1 MRNLRI
7 VGRSLLRFSGEDPLP
22 LAATAWDA
30 ASNASICAF
39 GPSESRATIELKR
52 LHDGSDGAEKRL
64 ETIASWDAPCPLPSL
79 THDSV
84 LNLHHFADSSTSC
97 LVLAGGDIILVRE
110 QPEDGQ
116 DLVEI
121 VGSVDAGISAAAW
134 SPDEELLAIVTQ
146 AETLLLMSRDIDNIA
161 SVTLLPEDVNA
172 SNHVSVG
179 WGKKETQFK
188 GKRAR
193 ALQDPTV
200 PETVDEGVLSPLET
214 HSVAISWRGDGA
226 YFAVNTVEQKRR
238 RMIRVY
244 SREGQLDS
252 VSEPV
257 DGLLGTLSWRPS
269 GNLITSIRHTI
280 EKFEVVFFERNG
292 LRHGQFD
299 LRLRPEELQNL
310 SIPLT
315 LSWNSDSS
323 VLAVSYPE
331 KVQLWTMSNYHYYL
345 KQELPFPEQAAATVH
360 CSWDPERPLSVAFY
374 TAGSLQILEY
384 ASTVAAGSVAPP
396 HDFGVVAS
404 IDGLS
409 LKITPLRIA
418 NVPPPMSMLQL
429 PLDRNVVDVA
439 FSRSGTRLAVLSD
452 KDVALFAFDLQK
464 RPVTRPS
471 FLWSGDFSEG
481 HSPRQVTFVGEDQLC
496 VLTDVWDEDETFVW
510 TNEDEQ
516 LVNRGPILEP
526 GRFSSIASDV
536 ESSKLLVSLR
546 NGEYTSVV
554 EMRTDETVKTTPLT
568 NLPSF
573 APEIKTATL
582 EGEPVAFGLA
592 KSGALYA
599 NERVLVRNCTS
610 FVVTPAHLILTTT
623 QHLLKFVHLTSLNEL
638 EVPGDEPQTDERC
651 RSIERGAKLV
661 TVMPTTYSVVL
672 QMPRGNLETV
682 YPRALVL
689 AAIRRF
695 IEAEKYDEAFLAC
708 RNQRVDMNILHDHD
722 PERFLTSV
730 EKIVTQ
736 INRVDHIDLL
746 LAQLRNE
753 DVSETMY
760 RETLKAKDLTTK
772 KKLSSEQVES
782 KVNRI
787 CDALLAVLEQE
798 RYKNDHLQNI
808 ITSHVC
814 KTPADL
820 ETGLQLI
827 GRLQSTQDPL
837 TDRAAEHICFLADV
851 NQLYDTSLGIYNLE
865 LALLIAQQSQKDP
878 REYLPHLQSLQEL
891 SPLRRKYQIDDQL
904 GRRTKAL
911 YHLKDLEAHDE
922 VQDYA
927 QKHGL
932 YPAAL
937 SMYQYEPA
945 HYKNIM
951 RLYADYLSTT
961 NKNKEAAIAYEYLS
975 DHTSAWPCYLS
986 ANLWRE
992 ALSSAILAGVSPS
1005 ELEQLATDLVDGLT
1019 ESKDYFSASTI
1030 TLDYL
1035 SDLQGAARLLCRGA
1049 YFAEAIRI
1057 VTLRQ
1062 QSSLITEVIDPGL
1075 VERSADMTEFLAEMK
1090 SQLLAQVPRLRDL
1103 RTKKAEDPLAFY
1115 EGTEDANIPDNISLA
1130 PTNTTSG
1137 GTFMTRYTNQTGT
1150 VNTQTTRKT
1159 SKNKRREERKR
1170 ARGKKGTVYEEEY
1183 LVNSIERLIERIN
1196 GMQDEIQRLVEGLM
1210 RRGMR
1215 ERAVAV
1221 EAAVMDVEERC
1232 REAVKEIYP
1241 PTEGLG
1247 AVGESLITSGVAAD
1261 SGIPAEPAIRPSG
1274 GDATLWDSLAE
1285 VGKRREAPPVK
1296 TFERL
1301 SLLG

>member
-1 MRNLRI
+1 MRNLRV

-22 LAATAWDA
+22 LTATAWDA

-52 LHDGSDGAEKRL
+52 LYDGSDGAQKRL

-79 THDSV
+79 TQDSI
-84 LNLHHFADSSTSC
+84 LSLHHFADSSTSC
-97 LVLAGGDIILVRE
+97 LVLAGGDILLVRE

-134 SPDEELLAIVTQ
+134 SPDEELLAIITQ
-146 AETLLLMSRDIDNIA
+146 ADTLLLMSRDIDNIA
-161 SVTLLPEDVNA
+161 SVTLSPEDTNV

-200 PETVDEGVLSPLET
+200 PETVDEGVLSPLDDY
-214 HSVAISWRGDGA
+214 SVAISWRGDGA

-238 RMIRVY
+238 RVIRVY

-269 GNLITSIRHTI
+269 GNLITTVRYTV
-280 EKFEVVFFERNG
+280 EKIEVVFFERNG

-299 LRLRPEELQNL
+299 LRLNPEELQNL

-323 VLAVSYPE
+323 VLAVSYPD

-345 KQELPFPEQAAATVH
+345 KQELIFPEAAATVR
-360 CSWDPERPLSVAFY
+360 CSWDPERPLSVALF
-374 TAGSLQILEY
+374 TAGSIQILEY
-384 ASTVAAGSVAPP
+384 ASTITAGSLTPP

-404 IDGLS
+404 VDGLN

-418 NVPPPMSMLQL
+418 NVPPPMSMIQL

-471 FLWSGDFSEG
+471 FLWRSDFSEG
-481 HSPRQVTFVGEDQLC
+481 HSPRHVTFAGDDQVC

-510 TNEDEQ
+510 VNEDEQ

-526 GRFSSIASDV
+526 GSVSSIGSDV
-536 ESSKLLVSLR
+536 GSSKLLVNLR
-546 NGEYTSVV
+546 NGDLTSVV
-554 EMRTDETVKTTPLT
+554 EMRTDETVQTTPLT
-568 NLPSF
+568 TLPSF
-573 APEIKTATL
+573 VPEVKMATL
-582 EGEPVAFGLA
+582 EGELVAFGLA

-599 NERVLVRNCTS
+599 NERVLLRNCTS
-610 FVVTPAHLILTTT
+610 FIVTPTHLILTTT
-623 QHLLKFVHLTSLNEL
+623 AHLLKFVHFTGVNEL

-695 IEAEKYDEAFLAC
+695 IEAEKYDEAFMAC
-708 RNQRVDMNILHDHD
+708 RNQRVDMNILHDHH
-722 PERFLTSV
+722 PERFLASV

-736 INRVDHIDLL
+736 ISRVDHIDLL

-760 RETLKAKDLTTK
+760 RETLKAKDLETK
-772 KKLSSEQVES
+772 NKLSSEQVES

-787 CDALLAVLEQE
+787 CDALLGVLEQE

-814 KTPADL
+814 KVPADL
-820 ETGLQLI
+820 EAGLQLI
-827 GRLQSTQDPL
+827 GRLQSSQDPL

-878 REYLPHLQSLQEL
+878 REYLPHLQFLQEL
-891 SPLRRKYQIDDQL
+891 SPLRRRYQIDDQL

-922 VQDYA
+922 VQDYV

-937 SMYQYEPA
+937 SMYQYEPS

-951 RLYADYLSTT
+951 RLYADNLSTI

-975 DHTSAWPCYLS
+975 DHASAWPCYLS

-992 ALSSAILAGVSPS
+992 ALSSAILAGVSSS

-1030 TLDYL
+1030 TLDHL
-1035 SDLQGAARLLCRGA
+1035 SDLQSAARLLCQGA

-1062 QSSLITEVIDPGL
+1062 QPSLIAEVIDPGL
-1075 VERSADMTEFLAEMK
+1075 IERSADMTEFLAEMK

-1183 LVNSIERLIERIN
+1183 LVNSVERLIERIN
-1196 GMQDEIQRLVEGLM
+1196 GMQDEIQRLVEGLV

-1221 EAAVMDVEERC
+1221 EVAVIEVEDKC
-1232 REAVKEIYP
+1232 REAVKEIYL
-1241 PTEGLG
+1241 PTEAAG
-1247 AVGESLITSGVAAD
+1247 AVGEGLVTNGVAANG
-1261 SGIPAEPAIRPSG
+1261 GIPAEPAIRPSG

-1285 VGKRREAPPVK
+1285 VGKKREAPPVK
-1296 TFERL
+1296 VFERL

>member
-1 MRNLRI
+1 MRNLKI
-7 VGRSLLRFSGEDPLP
+7 VARSLLRFSSEDPLP
-22 LAATAWDA
+22 LTATAWDA

-79 THDSV
+79 THDSI
-84 LNLHHFADSSTSC
+84 LSLHHFADSSTSC
-97 LVLAGGDIILVRE
+97 LVLAGGDIVLVRE

-121 VGSVDAGISAAAW
+121 VGSVDAGISAATW
-134 SPDEELLAIVTQ
+134 SPDEELLAIVTH
-146 AETLLLMSRDIDNIA
+146 ADTMLLMSRDIDNIA
-161 SVTLLPEDVNA
+161 SVTLSPEDVNV

-200 PETVDEGVLSPLET
+200 PETVDEGVLSPLDN

-226 YFAVNTVEQKRR
+226 YFTVNTVEQERR
-238 RMIRVY
+238 RIIRVY

-269 GNLITSIRHTI
+269 GNLITSVRHTI
-280 EKFEVVFFERNG
+280 DKIEVVFFERNG

-299 LRLRPEELQNL
+299 LRLTAEELQNL
-310 SIPLT
+310 SRPLT
-315 LSWNSDSS
+315 LSWNSDSN
-323 VLAVSYPE
+323 VLAVSYSD

-345 KQELPFPEQAAATVH
+345 KQELFFPEQAAATVR
-360 CSWDPERPLSVAFY
+360 CSWDPERPLSLALS

-384 ASTVAAGSVAPP
+384 ASTVAGGSVAPP
-396 HDFGVVAS
+396 HDSGLVAS
-404 IDGLS
+404 IDGLN

-429 PLDRNVVDVA
+429 PLDRNAVDVA
-439 FSRSGTRLAVLSD
+439 FSRSGTRLAVLSNT
-452 KDVALFAFDLQK
+452 DVALFAFDLQK
-464 RPVTRPS
+464 RPVARPS
-471 FLWSGDFSEG
+471 FLWRSSFSEG
-481 HSPRQVTFVGEDQLC
+481 HIPRHVTFVGDDQLC
-496 VLTDVWDEDETFVW
+496 VLTDVWDEEETFVW
-510 TNEDEQ
+510 ANEDER

-526 GRFSSIASDV
+526 GRASSIASDV
-536 ESSKLLVSLR
+536 ESSKLLVNLR
-546 NGEYTSVV
+546 NGELTSVV
-554 EMRTDETVKTTPLT
+554 EMRTDETVRTTPST
-568 NLPSF
+568 ILPSF
-573 APEIKTATL
+573 TPEVKTIML
-582 EGEPVAFGLA
+582 GELVAFGLA

-672 QMPRGNLETV
+672 QMPRGNLETI

-695 IEAEKYDEAFLAC
+695 IEAERYNEAFLAC

-722 PERFLTSV
+722 PERFLANV

-736 INRVDHIDLL
+736 IKRVDHIDLL

-760 RETLKAKDLTTK
+760 RETLKAKDLTIK
-772 KKLSSEQVES
+772 HKFSSEQIES

-787 CDALLAVLEQE
+787 CDALLLVLEQE

-814 KTPADL
+814 KVPPDL

-827 GRLQSTQDPL
+827 GHLQTTQDPL

-891 SPLRRKYQIDDQL
+891 SPLRREFQIDDQL
-904 GRRTKAL
+904 GRCTKAL
-911 YHLKDLEAHDE
+911 LHLKDLEAHDE
-922 VQDYA
+922 VQDYV

-937 SMYQYEPA
+937 NMYQYEPA
-945 HYKNIM
+945 RYMDIM

-975 DHTSAWPCYLS
+975 DHASAWPCYLS

-992 ALSSAILAGVSPS
+992 ALSSAILSGVSPS
-1005 ELEQLATDLVDGLT
+1005 ELEQLATDLVEGLT

-1030 TLDYL
+1030 TLNYL

-1062 QSSLITEVIDPGL
+1062 QPSLIAKAIDPGL
-1075 VERSADMTEFLAEMK
+1075 IERSADMTEFLAEMK

-1103 RTKKAEDPLAFY
+1103 RTKKAEDPLAFF

-1183 LVNSIERLIERIN
+1183 LVNSVERLIERIN

-1221 EAAVMDVEERC
+1221 ETAVVDVEERC
-1232 REAVKEIYP
+1232 REAVKEMYP
-1241 PTEGLG
+1241 PMEGAGVVGEGL
-1247 AVGESLITSGVAAD
+1247 AANGVVAI
-1261 SGIPAEPAIRPSG
+1261 GGNPGEPALRPSG

-1285 VGKRREAPPVK
+1285 VGKKREAPVVK
-1296 TFERL
+1296 AFERL